1 MKYDGLPLITIIVPV
16 YNGAAYI
23 RECILS
29 IMNQDYEN
37 LEIILVDDGSSDNS
51 LQILREYAGKDG
63 RIRVVAKENG
73 GVSSARN
80 AAMNIMSGRYLCLV
94 DQDDCIA
101 PDYVSYFLGLILRGH
116 AEIAVVPQARRF
128 VGEFRNEACIENSS
142 EIDYEEVLNGQEAA
156 RQMLYYNFII
166 APWNKMISTELIC
179 KNNIQF
185 VEKLWGGEGFLFSIE
200 CFQRAE
206 RVAVGHKRVY
216 YYRCDNSN
224 SGMTKFNEWVLH
236 SSLEA
241 QNMIKNSIIDR
252 DKRMMAAC
260 EYATWHTNCDM
271 LSYLVGCN
279 AVRAHYDTYK
289 AVRKV
294 CRSKAIYAF
303 GGPISLKEK
312 WKAATYMISPE
323 LAVTVINKFR
333 LRKYTRG

>member
-1 MKYDGLPLITIIVPV
+1 MRNNNLPLITIIVPI
-16 YNGAAYI
+16 YNGADYI

-29 IMNQDYEN
+29 IMNQDYTK

-51 LQILREYAGKDG
+51 LQILREYEGKDS

-80 AAMNIMSGRYLCLV
+80 AAMNIMSGKYLCLV

-101 PDYVSYFLGLILRGH
+101 PDYVSYFLQLILH
-116 AEIAVVPQARRF
+116 HCAEIAVVPQARRF
-128 VGEFRNEACIENSS
+128 VGEFHIEASRET
-142 EIDYEEVLNGQEAA
+142 DYVKVLNGQEAA

-166 APWNKMISTELIC
+166 APWNKMISTELIY
-179 KNNIQF
+179 KNNILF

-206 RVAVGHKRVY
+206 KVAVGHKRVY

-224 SGMTKFNEWVLH
+224 SGMTKFNEWILH

-241 QNMIKNSIIDR
+241 QSMIKNGMVDKS
-252 DKRMMAAC
+252 KRMMAAC
-260 EYATWHTNCDM
+260 EYAMWHTNCDM
-271 LSYLVGCN
+271 FSYLVGCN
-279 AVRAHYDTYK
+279 AAQAHYDTYK

-294 CRSKAIYAF
+294 CRRKAIYAF

-312 WKAATYMISPE
+312 LKAVTYMISPE
-323 LAVTVINKFR
+323 LAVAVINKFR